1 VFNPACIKRQPV
13 FIQKMT
19 LHPTGK
25 SKERT
30 EDINCENDFQR
41 AMTTTAGQ

>member
-1 VFNPACIKRQPV
+1 VFNPACIKQQRV

-19 LHPTGK
+19 LHSQQG

-30 EDINCENDFQR
+30 EDINCENDFQH
-41 AMTTTAGQ
+41 AMATTAGQ